1 MQAATV
7 ELAGTG
13 WAAEY
18 AHALTWTFLHSL
30 WIGASVA
37 CCLYGFLRLVH
48 VRRARLRYAA
58 STGALFSV
66 PLIALWT
73 LSRELDT
80 EAGDFFSLLDQ
91 ASSEGAPFSSAIFG
105 SLGMLVAWADEL
117 RASLAGRLEPL
128 EETLALSWAL
138 LALLALVRVGGGFA
152 LLARRASREFRPAA
166 PDCQVRL
173 ALLARRLGIARRV
186 RLYWSDAAEVPM
198 AVGAF
203 RPKVVLPSTLRE
215 QVERGELDLVLLH
228 ELAHVRRG
236 DGFARLIEA
245 VFQALFVLHPCMPW
259 IAARVARERE
269 HCCDDI
275 AVGAGADRLGYV
287 RALAELETSRCERSA
302 RRRRWWRPVL
312 VREPALRATDG
323 ALVER
328 IRRLTSLT
336 QKPPRTVFVPAC
348 AGLLL
353 GASGLAL
360 GALPT
365 HDLRGANV
373 AFVPATPAG
382 IERSFDV
389 TVTSAH
395 PSGESD
401 PSARPMI
408 ARMIVLNHAV
418 EASGGEPAKF
428 VIGEA
433 IELRRGMPLGETD
446 FAVHPAQPIVRIRAL
461 RSAR

>member
-1 MQAATV
+1 MQAGTV
-7 ELAGTG
+7 ELGSTG

-37 CCLYGFLRLVH
+37 LCLYGFLRLVH
-48 VRRARLRYAA
+48 VRRARWRYAA
-58 STGALFSV
+58 STGAMFSV

-80 EAGDFFSLLDQ
+80 EAGDFFILLDQ

-117 RASLAGRLEPL
+117 RASLAGSLEPL

-166 PDCQVRL
+166 PDLQVRL
-173 ALLARRLGIARRV
+173 ARLARRLGLARRV
-186 RLYWSDAAEVPM
+186 RLYWSDTAEVPM

-203 RPKVVLPSTLRE
+203 RPRVVLPSALRE

-245 VFQALFVLHPCMPW
+245 VFQALFVLHPFLPW

-275 AVGAGADRLGYV
+275 AIGAGADRLGYV
-287 RALAELETSRCERSA
+287 RALAELETSRRERSA
-302 RRRRWWRPVL
+302 STRSWWRPVL
-312 VREPALRATDG
+312 GREPALRATDG

-336 QKPPRTVFVPAC
+336 QKPPRAVFVPAC

-353 GASGLAL
+353 GGSGLCI

-373 AFVPATPAG
+373 AFVHATPAG
-382 IERSFDV
+382 VERTFDV
-389 TVTSAH
+389 TVTRVH
-395 PSGESD
+395 PSGERG
-401 PSARPMI
+401 PSARPMV
-408 ARMIVLNHAV
+408 ARMIVLNRAG
-418 EASGGEPAKF
+418 AGNGGEPAKF

-433 IELRRGMPLGETD
+433 IEIRRGVPLGETD
-446 FAVHPAQPIVRIRAL
+446 IAADAAQSAVRIRAI
-461 RSAR
+461 RSTR

>member
-7 ELAGTG
+7 ELASTG

-18 AHALTWTFLHSL
+18 AHALTWTWLHSL

-37 CCLYGFLRLVH
+37 LCLYGFLRLVH
-48 VRRARLRYAA
+48 VRRARWRYAA
-58 STGALFSV
+58 SSGALFSV

-80 EAGDFFSLLDQ
+80 DAVDFLDLLDS
-91 ASSEGAPFSSAIFG
+91 ATFAGAPLPNAIFG
-105 SLGMLVAWADEL
+105 SLGVLIAWADEL

-166 PDCQVRL
+166 PGCQVRL

-186 RLYWSDAAEVPM
+186 GLYWSDTAEVPM

-203 RPKVVLPSTLRE
+203 RPKVVLPSALRE
-215 QVERGELDLVLLH
+215 RVERAELDLVLLH

-245 VFQALFVLHPCMPW
+245 VFQALFVLHPFLPW

-275 AVGAGADRLGYV
+275 AIGAGADRLGYV

-302 RRRRWWRPVL
+302 RTRRWWRPVL
-312 VREPALRATDG
+312 GSEPALRATDG

-328 IRRLTSLT
+328 IRRLTSFT
-336 QKPPRTVFVPAC
+336 AVPRRTVFVPAC
-348 AGLLL
+348 AGLIL
-353 GASGLAL
+353 GGAGLAL

-365 HDLRGANV
+365 HDLRAGV
-373 AFVPATPAG
+373 AFVHSSPAKF
-382 IERSFDV
+382 ERTLDLTWTSPDP
-389 TVTSAH
+389 TSAGD
-395 PSGESD
+395 SA
-401 PSARPMI
+401 ARPMF
-408 ARMIVLNHAV
+408 ARMIVLNHTRKTNG
-418 EASGGEPAKF
+418 SEPAKF

-433 IELRRGMPLGETD
+433 IEIRSHASLDEQDLD
-446 FAVHPAQPIVRIRAL
+446 ALPALPAVRIRSL
-461 RSAR
+461 SSTR

>member
-7 ELAGTG
+7 ELASTG
-13 WAAEY
+13 WTAEY

-37 CCLYGFLRLVH
+37 LCLYGFLRLVN
-48 VRRARLRYAA
+48 VRRARWRYAA
-58 STGALFSV
+58 SSGALFSV

-73 LSRELDT
+73 LSRELDAD
-80 EAGDFFSLLDQ
+80 AGDFFILLDS
-91 ASSEGAPFSSAIFG
+91 ASSEGAPLQSAMFG
-105 SLGMLVAWADEL
+105 SHGVLIAWADEL
-117 RASLAGRLEPL
+117 RASLTWRIEPL
-128 EETLALSWAL
+128 EEMLALSWVS
-138 LALLALVRVGGGFA
+138 LALLALVRVGGG
-152 LLARRASREFRPAA
+152 
-166 PDCQVRL
+166 L
-173 ALLARRLGIARRV
+173 ALLARRSSREFRRASPSMQARVSRLARRLGISSRV
-186 RLYWSDAAEVPM
+186 GLYWSDEAEVPM

-203 RPKVVLPSTLRE
+203 RPKIVLPSALRE

-245 VFQALFVLHPCMPW
+245 AFQALFVLHPCLPW

-275 AVGAGADRLGYV
+275 AIGAGADRLGYV
-287 RALAELETSRCERSA
+287 RALAELETSRCERSS
-302 RRRRWWRPVL
+302 RMRRWWRPVL
-312 VREPALRATDG
+312 GREPALRATDG

-336 QKPPRTVFVPAC
+336 QKTPRAVFVPAC

-353 GASGLAL
+353 GGSGLCL

-365 HDLRGANV
+365 HDLRAANV
-373 AFVPATPAG
+373 AFVHSTQARS
-382 IERSFDV
+382 ERTFDV
-389 TVTSAH
+389 TVTNAH
-395 PSGESD
+395 TSDDGEHFAG
-401 PSARPMI
+401 PRI
-408 ARMIVLNHAV
+408 ARMIVLNRVGDAQG
-418 EASGGEPAKF
+418 SQPAKF

-433 IELRRGMPLGETD
+433 IDIRRGVPLGETD
-446 FAVHPAQPIVRIRAL
+446 IAADAAQSAVRIRAL
-461 RSAR
+461 KSTR